1 MALNI
6 LGPNGPFTNLPPSI
20 EAQVEW
26 IAEAIGHVSA
36 TETGRIDVKPDA
48 ETDWTDTCVEVASV
62 TVFGKVDSWIFGA
75 NIPGKKRSVLFYLG
89 GLSEY
94 RKILDAE
101 AAAGYPS
108 FITRVPPLPVGAAH
122 TKRSSRSVQTPTQH

>member
-1 MALNI
+1 M
-6 LGPNGPFTNLPPSI
+6 
-20 EAQVEW
+20 
-26 IAEAIGHVSA
+26 
-36 TETGRIDVKPDA
+36 
-48 ETDWTDTCVEVASV
+48 
-62 TVFGKVDSWIFGA
+62 FGSVDSWIFGA

-122 TKRSSRSVQTPTQH
+122 AKRPSQLAQTDAKH